1 MNEKEVRIRE
11 WNGRKSVESRKKGRK
26 RGMVGGG
33 REGTRIKQRW

>member
-11 WNGRKSVESRKKGRK
+11 WNGRKSVERKKGK
-26 RGMVGGG
+26 EGGMVGGG